1 MGMTSTS
8 MKKSAQKGH
17 SFSRE
22 HRYRLL
28 LIIQI
33 IVLGSAMLWFL
44 AAVKIFLLDS
54 ASVTTIDGVSSLAVA
69 PVGYGIGS
77 GSVNASSGGSFAV
90 IRKTYS
96 RKEDPPSAVDTSST
110 DSGVI
115 PLASEWLL
123 MRSHQG
129 GSTYKLTPSSSSDS
143 HHGRSIHIDSTLAAS
158 SDLGASI
165 GGDTLHSEHQH
176 VQAGVHAD
184 ADIDRKQWT
193 PSSELQWPP
202 VQKDFN
208 IETREG
214 FDEMPMTKLKVPRFW
229 YPKAGE
235 NWNNIGMKTNIGN
248 PNGDGRDETIFLMI
262 ASYRDFQCRETITS
276 AFKKADHPERL
287 YVGAVDQIVPGD
299 IGCLDIAV
307 PCEQDP
313 EQMICKYRNQISIYK
328 MDASMA
334 TGPVTARHIGDR
346 MYRGQYY
353 VMQMDAH
360 CLFVRHWDSF
370 IIKQFKSTHNEMAVL
385 TSYLTDIQGSIDGNG
400 DSTRNTRP
408 IMCNSYFEGQM
419 PARYLRHGSQPEDIP
434 PIRDMPQLQPF
445 WAAGFS
451 FSRGHFK
458 LRVPYDAYQP
468 MVFQG
473 EEIAI
478 GLRAFTHGYDFYA
491 PRDSVVFHEYAERS
505 ARRKKIHMFWENTGH
520 RGEGQRSLKRATSI
534 IGMAPDVDPSTW
546 DHSEIDKYGLGKVRS
561 LDLFYKVF
569 SINVKERTAVQLCPF
584 VKTGIM
590 HKNFQKYLRPN
601 GLGIDYGP
609 LRDFDVRKVLPSVVD
624 AAVGQKRPS

>member
-1 MGMTSTS
+1 
-8 MKKSAQKGH
+8 MKKSAQMGARKANPI
-17 SFSRE
+17 
-22 HRYRLL
+22 RLL
-28 LIIQI
+28 LVVQFVI
-33 IVLGSAMLWFL
+33 LGSAMLWFL
-44 AAVKIFLLDS
+44 AALKLFLLDG
-54 ASVTTIDGVSSLAVA
+54 ASVSIGRASSSLAVA
-69 PVGYGIGS
+69 PFGSGMGS
-77 GSVNASSGGSFAV
+77 GSVNGSTGGAYVMIKKTYTRKADIPQVARVSSGSG
-90 IRKTYS
+90 
-96 RKEDPPSAVDTSST
+96 
-110 DSGVI
+110 GVI

-129 GSTYKLTPSSSSDS
+129 GSPYKLTPSSDP
-143 HHGRSIHIDSTLAAS
+143 HHGSSVQVDAPSISPGSGGSIARN
-158 SDLGASI
+158 GAV
-165 GGDTLHSEHQH
+165 GGSHSEHQH
-176 VQAGVHAD
+176 AQAGVHAD
-184 ADIDRKQWT
+184 AEIDQKQWT
-193 PSSELQWPP
+193 PSSQLQWPP
-202 VQKDFN
+202 VQNDFS
-208 IETREG
+208 IVAQEG
-214 FDEMPMTKLKVPRFW
+214 FDEMPMTKMKVPRFW

-235 NWNNIGMKTNIGN
+235 NWNEVGMKTNIGN
-248 PNGDGRDETIFLMI
+248 LKGDGQDETIFLMI

-313 EQMICKYRNQISIYK
+313 EQMICKYRSQISVYK

-385 TSYLTDIQGSIDGNG
+385 TSYLTDIQGSLDGNG

-534 IGMAPDVDPSTW
+534 IGMAPDVDPSAW

-569 SINVKERTAVQLCPF
+569 AINVKDRTAVQLCPF

-590 HKNFQKYLRPN
+590 HKNFQKHLRAN

-609 LRDFDVRKVLPSVVD
+609 LESFDVKKVLPSVVD